1 MRRRGRTTS
10 NRPQRRLFYLNTK
23 ITETMKRIL
32 SVWIGVLAGCVAA
45 CAAAQV
51 GKPAPDFTATDIN
64 GKTHKLSDYKGKI
77 VVLEA
82 YNLDCPFCANH
93 FKTGAMQE
101 LQQWAASKDVVWL
114 LVNSAGQHSGSYR
127 DAAAAKKEWDE
138 LKIKATAWIDDNDG
152 KVGKL
157 YGMKTTPHMFVI
169 DKNGVLA
176 YEGAIDDR
184 PSPEGD
190 PRTARNYVREA
201 IGKLTAGEKVTVTQ
215 TKSY

>member
-1 MRRRGRTTS
+1 
-10 NRPQRRLFYLNTK
+10 
-23 ITETMKRIL
+23 MKRTLTLFAIFA
-32 SVWIGVLAGCVAA
+32 SISAA
-45 CAAAQV
+45 LAAAQV
-51 GKPAPDFTATDIN
+51 GQPAPDFTAKDIN

-101 LQQWAASKDVVWL
+101 LQQWAVSKGVVWL

-138 LKIKATAWIDDNDG
+138 LKIKATAWIDDHDG

-157 YGMKTTPHMFVI
+157 
-169 DKNGVLA
+169 
-176 YEGAIDDR
+176 
-184 PSPEGD
+184 
-190 PRTARNYVREA
+190 
-201 IGKLTAGEKVTVTQ
+201 
-215 TKSY
+215 